1 MKKSVEE
8 KIREIIEAMGI
19 AYLFESWHGANVEL
33 DRKKR
38 MRVLSYPIC
47 IHVLPQRGTIYWNNN
62 GQIVDAPNCVL
73 AFGDEIRLDAPAD
86 EVQHVVERMKQLA
99 MQFVVR
105 VNGSGL
111 FEPVSGP
118 IIYTCMFDKLDRNLA
133 LVTVELVLREIMGVC
148 ARNLTE

>member
-38 MRVLSYPIC
+38 TRVLSYPIC
-47 IHVLPQRGTIYWNNN
+47 INVLPQRGTIYWNNN

-73 AFGDEIRLDAPAD
+73 AFGDE
-86 EVQHVVERMKQLA
+86 
-99 MQFVVR
+99 F
-105 VNGSGL
+105 GL
-111 FEPVSGP
+111 
-118 IIYTCMFDKLDRNLA
+118 M
-133 LVTVELVLREIMGVC
+133 LRPTKCSKSSNV
-148 ARNLTE
+148 